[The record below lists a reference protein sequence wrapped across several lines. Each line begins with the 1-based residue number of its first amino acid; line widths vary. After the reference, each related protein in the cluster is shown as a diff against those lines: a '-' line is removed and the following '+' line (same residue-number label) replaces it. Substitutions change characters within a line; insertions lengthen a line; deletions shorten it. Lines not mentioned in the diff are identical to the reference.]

1 MKKTIITY
9 AAAITLLISCG
20 DNKKSSSDTATSK
33 ETTSI
38 ADDESENKSAT
49 FKVDGTEFKGRVST
63 QHFGGESNNF
73 SVLCQQNEPFALLQ
87 AVFANE
93 KEAKGN
99 TTLKPAASFYNITE
113 GVNIALTLGDEK
125 FNTSDKSTG
134 IISVEGKKLIL
145 KDLKLFND
153 NKKEKILTATIPF

>member
-1 MKKTIITY
+1 MKMTIIIC
-9 AAAITLLISCG
+9 AAAVILLISCG
-20 DNKKSSSDTATSK
+20 DNKKSSLDTGTSK
-33 ETTSI
+33 ETSSI
-38 ADDESENKSAT
+38 TEEESGDKSAT

-93 KEAKGN
+93 KEANGT
-99 TTLKPAASFYNITE
+99 TTLKPAASFYNVSA

-134 IISVEGKKLIL
+134 IISVDGKKLIL